1 MFNVCLLG
9 LVRYLCAGLNWHL
22 ILAFFPT
29 LFLEGVFMKIAI
41 TALVSAFMLMSAPS
55 FAGSHGG
62 GKMDDKKVDCSK
74 KENETNPACVKK

>member
-1 MFNVCLLG
+1 
-9 LVRYLCAGLNWHL
+9 
-22 ILAFFPT
+22 
-29 LFLEGVFMKIAI
+29 MKIAL

-74 KENETNPACVKK
+74 KENEKNAACVKK

>member
-1 MFNVCLLG
+1 MLG
-9 LVRYLCAGLNWHL
+9 NSD
-22 ILAFFPT
+22 T
-29 LFLEGVFMKIAI
+29 LFWRFNSTSYLEGVSMKIVM

-74 KENETNPACVKK
+74 KENEKNAACVKK